1 MPGRLAADN
10 HLTGGN
16 GDVNTVTNRKRW
28 LQRCK
33 QVDMADVCL
42 TELINDWITRR
53 ITRVKGKSLQNALLI
68 AATSQFPKLPRL
80 VNLIHSKRVVHLGT
94 LKT

>member
-1 MPGRLAADN
+1 MLIWLRIEN
-10 HLTGGN
+10 
-16 GDVNTVTNRKRW
+16 VW
-28 LQRCK
+28 LQKCK

-42 TELINDWITRR
+42 AELINDWITRR

-68 AATSQFPKLPRL
+68 AATSRFPKLPRL